1 MVLVD
6 FGSETSFV
14 SAVQKVKRH
23 YGVDVA
29 SSTTRLDVEKH
40 AENMQKV
47 DYALAGKNR
56 AEASVIISGI
66 DGSMVPIVSQ
76 KPTETPPKD
85 KRKNKQHEW
94 KEVRLSLAKPKGST
108 KPIYAATIGTTTE
121 AGKQLA
127 AVVNKAGRGK
137 DTKIHCLGDG
147 ALWIAEQV
155 EIQFGADASFL
166 LDFFHVSDYL
176 AEAAPC
182 CAPDSHQAW
191 LKKQQTNLKEGRITE
206 LITELQT
213 HICSACALE
222 NACPA
227 AKCYNYL
234 LKRLKQLDY
243 KAALAAELPIGSGE
257 IEGAHRSVIQVRLKI
272 SGAWWTRDNANNM
285 VHLRTVIANDLLD
298 AYWAELRS
306 SRPPRPG

>member
-6 FGSETSFV
+6 FGSETSFA
-14 SAVQKVKRH
+14 SAAQKMKRH
-23 YGVDVA
+23 YGVTVA

-40 AENMQKV
+40 AENMQNM
-47 DYALAGKNR
+47 DYALMGKNR
-56 AEASVIISGI
+56 AESPVIISGI

-137 DTKIHCLGDG
+137 ETKIHCLGDG

-155 EIQFGADASFL
+155 EIQFGADASFPR
-166 LDFFHVSDYL
+166 F
-176 AEAAPC
+176 
-182 CAPDSHQAW
+182 
-191 LKKQQTNLKEGRITE
+191 
-206 LITELQT
+206 
-213 HICSACALE
+213 
-222 NACPA
+222 
-227 AKCYNYL
+227 
-234 LKRLKQLDY
+234 RL
-243 KAALAAELPIGSGE
+243 SC
-257 IEGAHRSVIQVRLKI
+257 
-272 SGAWWTRDNANNM
+272 
-285 VHLRTVIANDLLD
+285 
-298 AYWAELRS
+298 
-306 SRPPRPG
+306 